1 MTEVCLVLYEREE
14 PLEPSHEDVQRQAVR
29 KVLKVLSYLRSMGSA
44 AWTFAIR
51 HLDAPR
57 HRGPAINV

>member
-1 MTEVCLVLYEREE
+1 MTEVCLDLSYEREE
-14 PLEPSHEDVQRQAVR
+14 PLEPSQEVVQRQAVR

-57 HRGPAINV
+57 PVINV